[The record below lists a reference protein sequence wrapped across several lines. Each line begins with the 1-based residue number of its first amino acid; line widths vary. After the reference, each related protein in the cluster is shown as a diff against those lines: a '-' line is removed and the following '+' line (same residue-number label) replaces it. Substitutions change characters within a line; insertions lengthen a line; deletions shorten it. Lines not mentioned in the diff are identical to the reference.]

1 VNRREKWRSRLAGSY
16 WVWRLY
22 HLLAA
27 DAVAIQ
33 RPTKFESVREFL
45 GDNPGVVLDLGCGPG
60 VFTRYL
66 CERATQVWA
75 ADIDEASLR
84 RVKARHRGTENLG
97 FVVAGAERL
106 PFADG
111 CLNTILFLEVLEH
124 LPDDAAALLEL
135 RRVLRADGKL
145 VLSVPVPPGEVD
157 EDKPWGHKREGYEW
171 KEIASLL
178 ERNSFRVTA
187 HRFAEFRFSRLAARL
202 IRGWRKNLHVPAP
215 IFLAWVAYLDRL
227 LDGATRQEGGYLPG
241 CVVIL
246 AENPSGCSPGALP

>member
-1 VNRREKWRSRLAGSY
+1 MNRREKWRARLAGSY

-45 GDNPGVVLDLGCGPG
+45 GDDPGVVLDLGCGPG

-84 RVKARHRGTENLG
+84 RVKARHRGMENLG
-97 FVVAGAERL
+97 FVVTGAERL

-145 VLSVPVPPGEVD
+145 VLSVPVPPGEVNED
-157 EDKPWGHKREGYEW
+157 EPWGHKREGYEW

-187 HRFAEFRFSRLAARL
+187 HRFAEFRFSRLAGRL

-227 LDGATRQEGGYLPG
+227 LDATTRQEGGYLPG

>member
-1 VNRREKWRSRLAGSY
+1 MNRREKWRAHLAGSY

-84 RVKARHRGTENLG
+84 RVKGRHRGIENLG
-97 FVVAGAERL
+97 FVVTGAERL

-135 RRVLRADGKL
+135 RRVLRANGKL

-157 EDKPWGHKREGYEW
+157 EDMPWGHKREGYEW

-187 HRFAEFRFSRLAARL
+187 HRFAEFRFSRLAGRL

-215 IFLAWVAYLDRL
+215 IFLAWVAYLDRF
-227 LDGATRQEGGYLPG
+227 LDATTRQEGGYLPG

-246 AENPSGCSPGALP
+246 AER

>member
-1 VNRREKWRSRLAGSY
+1 VNRREKWRARLAGSY

-45 GDNPGVVLDLGCGPG
+45 GDDPGVVLDLGCGPG

-84 RVKARHRGTENLG
+84 RVKARHRGMENLG
-97 FVVAGAERL
+97 FVVTGAERL

-145 VLSVPVPPGEVD
+145 VLSVPVPPGEVNED
-157 EDKPWGHKREGYEW
+157 EPWGHKREGYEW

-187 HRFAEFRFSRLAARL
+187 HRFAEFRFSRLAGRL

-227 LDGATRQEGGYLPG
+227 LDATTRQEGGYLPG